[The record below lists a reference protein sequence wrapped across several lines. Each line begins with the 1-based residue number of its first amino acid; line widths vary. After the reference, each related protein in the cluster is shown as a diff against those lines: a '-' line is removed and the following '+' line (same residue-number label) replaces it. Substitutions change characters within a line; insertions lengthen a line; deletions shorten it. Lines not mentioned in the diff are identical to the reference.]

1 MDSIFEITY
10 PKHIKQHHEDHKH
23 ESLCLTPNLFLD
35 FTYNPRHILKLDLWE
50 FEKFHNKK
58 LHAKKEKKM
67 AYVKPNEK
75 IKIKNLL
82 KIVGVHE

>member
-1 MDSIFEITY
+1 
-10 PKHIKQHHEDHKH
+10 
-23 ESLCLTPNLFLD
+23 
-35 FTYNPRHILKLDLWE
+35 LDLWE